1 MPAVATV
8 DGIRVEFYFDEHP
21 PPHFHAKYAEYRAL
35 IRIDNLKIIKGAL
48 PRAQYRKIVQ
58 WASTRNS
65 NSHFGIWW
73 FFGVLRLVMSLGGS
87 G

>member
-1 MPAVATV
+1 MPAVAIV

-35 IRIDNLKIIKGAL
+35 IRIDNLKIVKGAL

-58 WASTRNS
+58 WASTRKAELDEA
-65 NSHFGIWW
+65 W
-73 FFGVLRLVMSLGGS
+73 FACQSDIVPRKIR
-87 G
+87 